1 MSDITQKPQKE
12 NPLDM
17 IKSKDYRSAL
27 LIQVEKF
34 TSNEVSE
41 RCRGMDEKL
50 LERTALMCERISK
63 TGENPSSAVLII
75 ANLSKH
81 KNGEEETLNR
91 IVEELEKS
99 PDQWLLKN
107 TEKLSQTTSPE
118 QLLKSLPLIE
128 RLNNWNRRAFT
139 PSVRI
144 NEDNV
149 VKVTAGLANAVGDGL
164 TQCVELGKSCVER
177 GINPEH
183 LFEIFVVL
191 MNKNEHPPS
200 KGQFDTIVNELSK
213 ILPNLETKYD
223 EVEAPDF
230 SMDVPSDKKL
240 FVYDKPEW
248 AFKAFSDKLKQ
259 LLLETNYKVAPK
271 DTIDE
276 FIKYLKDFERKS
288 DPFQKAL
295 SPKNGSEPYRN
306 FKIEIGSNLS
316 WHAGAVAFAKKMSED
331 EEFCRLIESSL
342 SERRSKGYYD
352 LFSHAELL
360 LDPIKM
366 LNDFRASENKPPIP
380 SYPPDITEKSGGF
393 PELANVTMLRYKD
406 LKKVAESRQEVIWE
420 SSALETIWKDY
431 RQMFEGRIKTLT
443 QTQDIPAKE
452 LSNAIMSFLELIKEK
467 HLFEDP
473 LVYLDIGTASGE
485 FSRKHVKYIEKNF
498 DNPQILLTNPTEL
511 EMIDDLKKYR
521 ATYDATQGR
530 VGEMLPLR
538 GRIRI
543 VHIAV
548 TKDVMKFFDTDT
560 KGTIW
565 SNVTSDLAEGGVSFA
580 GSTIFIPNESAYK
593 EHVMHNGELVK
604 VDWPKFIEEA
614 RKVKDYQDYL
624 DKLDEIITRSRYVE
638 EE

>member
-1 MSDITQKPQKE
+1 MNDVVQKPQKE
-12 NPLDM
+12 NPLDL
-17 IKSKDYRSAL
+17 IKNKTDML
-27 LIQVEKF
+27 LTRVESF
-34 TSNEVSE
+34 TSKEMSE
-41 RCRGMDEKL
+41 ACRGMDKKT
-50 LERTALMCERISK
+50 LERAALMCERISK

-81 KNGEEETLNR
+81 KGEEETLNR

-107 TEKLSQTTSPE
+107 TEKLSRTTSPE

-149 VKVTAGLANAVGDGL
+149 VKVTAELANAVGDGL
-164 TQCVELGKSCVER
+164 TQCVELGKVCVER

-191 MNKNEHPPS
+191 MNKKEHPPS
-200 KGQFDTIVNELSK
+200 KEQFTTIVNDLSK
-213 ILPNLETKYD
+213 ILPNLETKYN

-230 SMDVPSDKKL
+230 SIGLPSDKKL

-248 AFKAFSDKLKQ
+248 TLKTISDKLKQ
-259 LLLETNYKVAPK
+259 LLLETNYEVAPK
-271 DTIDE
+271 DTVDE

-295 SPKNGSEPYRN
+295 SPESGSEPYRN
-306 FKIEIGSNLS
+306 FKIEISSNLS

-331 EEFCRLIESSL
+331 EGFCLLIESSV

-380 SYPPDITEKSGGF
+380 YYAPDIAEKSGGF
-393 PELANVTMLRYKD
+393 PELANVTMIRYLD
-406 LKKVAESRQEVIWE
+406 LKKVAESRQEVVGE
-420 SSALETIWKDY
+420 SSALDAIWAEYKG
-431 RQMFEGRIKTLT
+431 QFGRRIETLT
-443 QTQDIPAKE
+443 QTQNIRADEATEFI
-452 LSNAIMSFLELIKEK
+452 NSFLEIAKEK
-467 HLFEDP
+467 HLFQWQFMFVD
-473 LVYLDIGTASGE
+473 VGTSSGL
-485 FSRKHVKYIEKNF
+485 FSKCFVDYINENFKN
-498 DNPQILLTNPTEL
+498 PKVILTNPSEI
-511 EMIDDLKKYR
+511 EIEEGLKKFV
-521 ATYDATQGR
+521 AIYDATRGPL
-530 VGEMLPLR
+530 GEMVNLGGKCQL
-538 GRIRI
+538 II
-543 VHIAV
+543 
-548 TKDVMKFFDTDT
+548 TKDVMKFFDTDS

-565 SNVTSDLAEGGVSFA
+565 GNVTSALAEGGVIVS
-580 GSTIFIPNESAYK
+580 GSTLFVPHESAYK
-593 EHVMHNGELVK
+593 AHVMHNGELVK
-604 VDWPKFIEEA
+604 VDFKKFLEECV
-614 RKVKDYQDYL
+614 KVEDYGDYL
-624 DKLDEIITRSRYVE
+624 NKLDGILERSAYE
-638 EE
+638 EK